1 MKINKQLFDTLL
13 SQAADSVRLRQN
25 YDLRTS
31 SEDQSQRM
39 LNAVLPGTQVPI
51 HRHQKTTEC
60 VFILKGKIEE
70 ILYND
75 KGVEY
80 ERYYL
85 DANSDCR
92 GCVVP
97 KGVWHTIVVR
107 EPSVIFEAKDGV
119 FKPLTSDDVWNY
131 E

>member
-80 ERYYL
+80 
-85 DANSDCR
+85 
-92 GCVVP
+92 
-97 KGVWHTIVVR
+97 
-107 EPSVIFEAKDGV
+107 
-119 FKPLTSDDVWNY
+119 
-131 E
+131 

>member
-51 HRHQKTTEC
+51 HRHQQTTEC
-60 VFILKGKIEE
+60 VFILQGKLEE
-70 ILYND
+70 ILYD
-75 KGVEY
+75 EKGIEY

-85 DANSDCR
+85 DTDSDCQ

>member
-25 YDLRTS
+25 YDLR
-31 SEDQSQRM
+31 
-39 LNAVLPGTQVPI
+39 
-51 HRHQKTTEC
+51 
-60 VFILKGKIEE
+60 KIEE

>member
-51 HRHQKTTEC
+51 HRHQQTTEC
-60 VFILKGKIEE
+60 VFILQGKLEE
-70 ILYND
+70 ILYD
-75 KGVEY
+75 EKGVEY

-85 DANSDCR
+85 DADSVCR

-119 FKPLTSDDVWNY
+119 FKPLTSDDVWSY